1 MNKLKEV
8 YQVSLSLL
16 TDLYQLTMAYGY
28 WKSGISEK
36 ESVFHLFFRNN
47 PFKGG
52 YTINCGLE
60 YVINYLN
67 SFKFNEED
75 TAYLAT
81 LTSPGG
87 TPLFDKAFLEY
98 LLDLKLTCQIDA
110 IPEGTL
116 VFPHEPMIRVRGPI
130 LQCQLLETPLLNII
144 NFQSLIATKAS
155 RIFLAAKGD
164 PILEFGLRRAQG
176 IDGALA
182 ASRAAFI
189 GGCSS
194 TSNVLAGKL
203 FGIPVSGTHAHSWIL
218 SFDNELEAFK
228 NYAEALPDNCILLVD
243 TYDTIEGVKNAI
255 KIANFLKEKNKKIL
269 GIRIDSGDLAYL
281 SIKAREL
288 LDVAGFMDAKI
299 FASNDLDEYLLQSLK
314 EQDAEINA
322 WGIGTKL
329 VTAYD
334 QPALGAVYKLA
345 AIKNNNGKWEP
356 KIKLSE
362 QSIKINNP
370 GIQQVRR
377 FYQNNKFF
385 TDMIYNELDEVLD
398 PFIIIDPLDPT
409 RQKIIPSEDYSFQDL
424 LIPIFRNG
432 NQVYENPSLAA
443 IKEKVVS
450 ELGSLYKGNK
460 RFINPHTYPVG
471 LHEKLYNDKMSL
483 IIELRKGL
491 QKINFFEAKGKS
503 GNLS

>member
-8 YQVSLSLL
+8 YQLSLSLL

-28 WKSGISEK
+28 WKSGISER

-47 PFKGG
+47 PFNGG
-52 YTINCGLE
+52 YTVSCGLE
-60 YVINYLN
+60 YVINFLED
-67 SFKFNEED
+67 FKFNEED

-81 LTSPGG
+81 INAPNG
-87 TPLFDKAFLEY
+87 TPLFEKEFLDY
-98 LLDLKLTCQIDA
+98 LLELKFTCQVDA
-110 IPEGTL
+110 IPEGTV
-116 VFPHEPMIRVRGPI
+116 VFPHEPLIRIQGPV

-155 RIFLAAKGD
+155 RIYLAAKGD

-182 ASRAAFI
+182 ASRAAYI

-203 FGIPVSGTHAHSWIL
+203 FGIPVNGTHAHSWVM
-218 SFDNELEAFK
+218 SFENEFEAFK
-228 NYAEALPDNCILLVD
+228 TYAEALPDNCILLVD
-243 TYDTIEGVKNAI
+243 TYDTLEGVKNAI
-255 KIANFLKEKNKKIL
+255 KVADILKKKDKKII

-288 LDVAGFMDAKI
+288 LDQAGFEDAKI

-334 QPALGAVYKLA
+334 QPALGAVYKLSA
-345 AIKNNNGKWEP
+345 LKNKDELWES

-362 QSIKINNP
+362 QSFKINNP
-370 GIQQVRR
+370 GKQQVRR
-377 FYQNNKFF
+377 FFQNKKFF
-385 TDMIYNELDEVLD
+385 TDMIFNELDDHITD

-409 RQKIIPSEDYSFQDL
+409 RQKILSSNEYFYQDL

-432 NQVYENPSLAA
+432 NLVYEIPALTHV
-443 IKEKVVS
+443 KENLKH
-450 ELGSLYKGNK
+450 ELGFLFKGNK

-471 LHEKLYNDKMSL
+471 LHEKLYKEKMRL
-483 IIELRKGL
+483 ILKLRKGIK
-491 QKINFFEAKGKS
+491 KINFNTKE
-503 GNLS
+503 